1 MVSVI
6 GKVPMKIK
14 LSCDRAVRRGQ
25 RGFTFAEVMMSI
37 AVTLV
42 MFIAFYAAMSSGV
55 RTIQV
60 ARENLRA
67 TEILVGEMEDL
78 RLLNWQ
84 QVTNIAFLPTSFS
97 VSYNQNGTNTSGVT
111 YTGSVSVVNMP
122 WSTPT
127 SYSANMKQVSITL
140 TWNSWGVRRQRS
152 MTNYCAQFGVQPYVW
167 NSN

>member
-1 MVSVI
+1 
-6 GKVPMKIK
+6 MKTK

-25 RGFTFAEVMMSI
+25 RGFTFAEVMMSM
-37 AVTLV
+37 ALTLV
-42 MFIAFYAAMSSGV
+42 MFAAFYASMSMGV

-78 RLLNWQ
+78 RLLNWNQ
-84 QVTNIAFLPTSFS
+84 LTNTTLLPPSFT
-97 VSYNQNGTNTSGVT
+97 VNYNQNGTNTFGVT
-111 YTGSVSVVNMP
+111 YTGTVAVASMP

-140 TWNSWGVRRQRS
+140 NWNSWGIQRQRS

-167 NSN
+167 NM